1 MICPPETTLKD
12 FLVDIYAPLK
22 GIDQRTIIV
31 YTMTIKPFGRF
42 LGEQE
47 GVGFREPRL
56 SDLEELQVARFL
68 ARRVRERAPATAAKD
83 RSQLRALW
91 EFAARRGI
99 ISTWPTI
106 PLVRV
111 PERVPEAWLT
121 DEFDR
126 LLAEAQKERVVLD
139 GIPAGLWWKALLMVC
154 YDTGERITSVLAL
167 RWSGWRGSTV
177 LFRAEHR
184 KGQRRDIV
192 RDISV
197 QTADAML
204 AIRGD
209 RKPDDLVFPWPRN
222 NQYLWRR
229 LQIILERA
237 KLPAGRKDKFHKI
250 RKTTASY
257 YEAAGHSAQRLL
269 DHADPQT
276 TRAYLD
282 PRIVKTTSA
291 PDVIP
296 RPKLTG

>member
-1 MICPPETTLKD
+1 MICTPETTLKE
-12 FLVDIYAPLK
+12 FLTEIYAPLR
-22 GIDQRTIIV
+22 GIDERTILV
-31 YTMTIKPFGRF
+31 YSMTIKPFGKF
-42 LGEQE
+42 LGEKE
-47 GVGFREPRL
+47 GVGYREPRL
-56 SDLEELQVARFL
+56 CDLEELTVARFL
-68 ARRVRERAPATAAKD
+68 AHRVRERAPATAAKD

-99 ISTWPTI
+99 INTWPTI
-106 PLVRV
+106 PLIKI

-121 DEFDR
+121 EEFER
-126 LLAEAQKERVVLD
+126 LLAEAQNEQVVLD

-154 YDTGERITSVLAL
+154 YDTGERITSVMGL
-167 RWSGWRGSTV
+167 RWSGWLGTSV
-177 LFRAEHR
+177 LFRAENR

-192 RDISV
+192 REIST

-209 RKPDDLVFPWPRN
+209 RGPDDFVFPWPRN
-222 NQYLWRR
+222 RQYLWRR
-229 LQIILERA
+229 LGIILGRA
-237 KLPAGRKDKFHKI
+237 KLPAGRKDKFHRI

-257 YEAAGHSAQRLL
+257 FEAAGHSAQRLL
-269 DHADPQT
+269 DHADPAT

-296 RPKLTG
+296 RPRLTG

>member
-1 MICPPETTLKD
+1 MAYTPETTLQE
-12 FLVDIYAPLK
+12 FLTDCYAPLK
-22 GIDQRTIIV
+22 AIDQRTIVV
-31 YTMTIKPFGRF
+31 YTMTIRPFGKF
-42 LGEQE
+42 LG
-47 GVGFREPRL
+47 REPRL
-56 SDLEELQVARFL
+56 SDLEELTVARFL
-68 ARRVRERAPATAAKD
+68 AQRVRDRAPATAKKD

-99 ISTWPTI
+99 INTWPTI
-106 PLVRV
+106 PLVKV

-121 DEFDR
+121 EEFDR
-126 LLAEAQKERVVLD
+126 LLAEAMKERVLLD
-139 GIPAGLWWKALLMVC
+139 GIPAGLWWKALLMLC
-154 YDTGERITSVLAL
+154 YDTGERITSVLEL
-167 RWSGWRGSTV
+167 RWSCWRGTTV

-197 QTADAML
+197 ETADAML
-204 AIRGD
+204 ALRGD
-209 RKPDDLVFPWPRN
+209 RGPDELVFPWPRN
-222 NQYLWRR
+222 RQYIWRR

>member
-1 MICPPETTLKD
+1 MICTPETTLQE
-12 FLVDIYAPLK
+12 FLTDIYAPLK
-22 GIDQRTIIV
+22 GIDERTIIV
-31 YTMTIKPFGRF
+31 YTMTIKPFGKF
-42 LGEQE
+42 LGH
-47 GVGFREPRL
+47 EPRL
-56 SDLEELQVARFL
+56 CDLEELTVARFL
-68 ARRVRERAPATAAKD
+68 ASRVRERAPATAAKD

-99 ISTWPTI
+99 LNTWPTI
-106 PLVRV
+106 PLIKV

-121 DEFDR
+121 EEFER
-126 LLAEAQKERVVLD
+126 LLFEASKERVVLD
-139 GIPAGLWWKALLMVC
+139 GIPAGLFWRALLLVL
-154 YDTGERITSVLAL
+154 YDTGERITSVMGL

-197 QTADAML
+197 ETADAML

-209 RKPDDLVFPWPRN
+209 RGPDDPVFPWPRN
-222 NQYLWRR
+222 RQYLWRR
-229 LQIILERA
+229 LGIILERA
-237 KLPAGRKDKFHKI
+237 KLPAGRKDKFHRI

-257 YEAAGHSAQRLL
+257 FEAAGHSAQRLL

-282 PRIVKTTSA
+282 PRIVKTTPA